1 MAKGPGSGGP
11 MGRGG
16 VEPLAPERRRH
27 TMKRLLQFLGRYKWG
42 FVVALFLSIGSNLFA
57 LIGPEL
63 SGQAIDVIEAGAGG
77 VGVDMERVVS
87 ICLKMLIFYAASS
100 VLSYILA
107 TWMLYLSK
115 RISVRLRDDVFDRLL
130 SLPISYYDKHAIG
143 DIISKISYDIDT
155 LNAGLSNDLV
165 AIFSSVITVGG
176 SLIQM
181 IRISPKL
188 VLIFAVTVPMSMV
201 MTKKITGLTRPMFRK
216 RSKKL
221 GELNAMSEELITG
234 QKTLKAYHQEENTIA
249 RYAVMNKIAVDA
261 YYEAEYYGAM
271 VGPCVNFMNNL
282 SMTLVSVLG
291 ALMYLYHQISLGN
304 ISSFVL
310 YSRKFSGPI
319 NEVANIMG
327 DLQSA
332 LAAAERIFQLID
344 EAPETPDAPDAVVLE
359 QVDGNVTLEDVS
371 FGYVPERTI
380 LHHVDLDVK
389 PGSQIAIVG
398 PTGAGKT
405 TLINLLMRFYDVDE
419 GCIRVDG
426 HAITDVTRSSLRH
439 QYAMVLQDTWLF
451 QGTIYENIAYGKA
464 DATREDVERA
474 AKMAGIHSYIMHLPQ
489 GYDTVLTDEGT
500 NISKGQKQLMT
511 IARAILLDA
520 RMLILDEA
528 TSNVDTR
535 TEQRIQKAMTT
546 LMEGKTCFI
555 IAHRLST
562 IIHADK
568 ILVVKDGNIVEQGT
582 HQELL
587 AADGF
592 YAQLWRAG
600 GVGGE

>member
-1 MAKGPGSGGP
+1 MAKGPGAPNMKTGG
-11 MGRGG
+11 
-16 VEPLAPERRRH
+16 ETLAPERRRH
-27 TMKRLLQFLGRYKWG
+27 TLKRLIRFLGRYKWG
-42 FVVALFLSIGSNLFA
+42 FAVALLLSVGSNMFA

-63 SGQAIDVIEAGAGG
+63 SGQAVDVIEAGAGG
-77 VGVDMERVVS
+77 AGVDLDKVVS
-87 ICLKMLIFYAASS
+87 ICIKMFAFYAASS
-100 VLSYILA
+100 VLSYLLA

-115 RISVRLRDDVFDRLL
+115 RISVRLREDVFDRLL
-130 SLPISYYDKHAIG
+130 SLPVSYYDQHATG

-181 IRISPKL
+181 LRISPRL
-188 VLIFAVTVPMSMV
+188 VLIFAVTVPISIL

-216 RSKKL
+216 RSRKL
-221 GELNAMSEELITG
+221 GELNALSEELITG
-234 QKTLKAYHQEENTIA
+234 QKTLKAYHQEENTIK
-249 RYAVMNKIAVDA
+249 RYAAMNKEAVDA
-261 YYEAEYYGAM
+261 YYQADYYGAM

-282 SMTLVSVLG
+282 SLTLVSVLG
-291 ALMYLYHQISLGN
+291 ALMYLYKQISLGN

-332 LAAAERIFQLID
+332 LAAAERIFQLLD
-344 EAPETPDAPDAVVLE
+344 EEPETPDAPDAAVLD
-359 QVDGNVTLEDVS
+359 QVEGSVALEDVS

-405 TLINLLMRFYDVDE
+405 TLINLLMRFYDVDK

-426 HAITDVTRSSLRH
+426 HAITDVTRASLRH

-451 QGTIYENIAYGKA
+451 EGTIYENIAYGKA

-474 AKMAGIHSYIMHLPQ
+474 AKMAGIHSYIKHLPQ

-582 HQELL
+582 HGELL
-587 AADGF
+587 EADGF

>member
-1 MAKGPGSGGP
+1 MARGSGP
-11 MGRGG
+11 AGRGG

-27 TMKRLLQFLGRYKWG
+27 TMKRLLHFLARYKWG
-42 FVVALFLSIGSNLFA
+42 FAVALILSIGGNLFA

-77 VGVDMERVVS
+77 VGVNMERVIA
-87 ICLKMLIFYAASS
+87 ICLKMLAFYAASS
-100 VLSYILA
+100 VLTYLLA
-107 TWMLYLSK
+107 TWMLHLSK
-115 RISVRLRDDVFDRLL
+115 RISVRLREEVFDRLL
-130 SLPISYYDKHAIG
+130 SLPVSYYDQHAIG

-181 IRISPKL
+181 IRISPRL
-188 VLIFAVTVPMSMV
+188 VLIFAVTVPMSML
-201 MTKKITGLTRPMFRK
+201 MTKKITSLTRPMFRK

-221 GELNAMSEELITG
+221 GELNALSEELITG
-234 QKTLKAYHQEENTIA
+234 QKTLKAYHQEENTIQ
-249 RYAVMNKIAVDA
+249 RYAVMNKAAVDA
-261 YYEAEYYGAM
+261 YYEADYYGAM
-271 VGPCVNFMNNL
+271 VGPSVNFMNNL

-291 ALMYLYHQISLGN
+291 ALMYLYNQISLGN

-327 DLQSA
+327 ELQSA

-359 QVDGNVTLEDVS
+359 QVEGNVTLEDVS

-405 TLINLLMRFYDVDE
+405 TLINLLMRFYDVNE

-426 HAITDVTRSSLRH
+426 HAITDVTRASLRH

-474 AKMAGIHSYIMHLPQ
+474 AKMAGIHSYIMQLPQ

-500 NISKGQKQLMT
+500 NISKGQKQLLT